1 MSNAKILQAL
11 GNLFEKQR
19 IVFWYDTRREFRA
32 DFESL
37 ELPGVEKIELA
48 NNEFGVKY
56 RVLRELPEQKFLLF
70 KDGPEPALLENWLLD
85 VQLASG
91 GTFRTDQVALW
102 LAELGL
108 TIAGWASSVRFLLM

>member
-48 NNEFGVKY
+48 NNGVGLSY
-56 RVLRELPEQKFLLF
+56 SVLRELHEQRSPLYREIADVVI
-70 KDGPEPALLENWLLD
+70 DGVRCNASAAAL
-85 VQLASG
+85 VLAQEYES
-91 GTFRTDQVALW
+91 LCP
-102 LAELGL
+102 LP
-108 TIAGWASSVRFLLM
+108 SSH